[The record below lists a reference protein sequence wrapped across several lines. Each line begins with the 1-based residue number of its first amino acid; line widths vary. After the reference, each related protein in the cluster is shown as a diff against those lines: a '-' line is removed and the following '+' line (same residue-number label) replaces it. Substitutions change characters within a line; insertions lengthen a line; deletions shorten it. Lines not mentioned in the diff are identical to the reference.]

1 MGFMAGRATTIKGM
15 LMYKAAFGLFVCAA
29 LAAIGTFQYL
39 SWKEVTAAKR
49 AALYAVAKAE
59 EAGHSAGL
67 ASDRAGIACRA
78 SLEAIGKLPKGA
90 TVWDTPTVES
100 SAKGGFCGGADLDNL
115 E

>member
-1 MGFMAGRATTIKGM
+1 MAGKAITIKGV
-15 LMYKAAFGLFVCAA
+15 LMFKVAFNIVLCAA

-39 SWKEVTAAKR
+39 IWKEVSAAKR
-49 AALYAVAKAE
+49 AALYGIVKAE

-90 TVWDTPTVES
+90 TIWETPTVES
-100 SAKGGFCGGADLDNL
+100 SMKSGFCGGADLDNL
-115 E
+115 